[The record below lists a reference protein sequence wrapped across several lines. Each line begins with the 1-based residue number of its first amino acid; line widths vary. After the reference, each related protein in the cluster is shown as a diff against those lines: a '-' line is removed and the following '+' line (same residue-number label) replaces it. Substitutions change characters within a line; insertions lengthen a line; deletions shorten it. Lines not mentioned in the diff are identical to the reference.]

1 MSLAPTPQS
10 PISGTGIGLRPVHMA
25 AFAAEAADAPR
36 AVPWL
41 EVHSENFLS
50 AGGPRRAMLARIA
63 ARYPISCH
71 GVGLSLGS
79 ADGLD
84 EAHLSRLSALFDWVK
99 PALISEH
106 LAWSVTDGAYLND
119 LLPLPYTSETLDIL
133 VRNIERAQ
141 AKFGRRLLV
150 ENPSAYLSFTAST
163 MTEPDFLN
171 ALAQRTSCGLLLDL
185 NNIYVTCTNTGG
197 DARAYVDAIDA
208 SAVGEMHLAGHA
220 IRGDGDDRVLVDTHS
235 TTVCDAVWALY
246 RHALNRIGP
255 APTLIEWDLDVPEI
269 PVLLAEAARAEELR
283 RAA

>member
-1 MSLAPTPQS
+1 MRFAATPQS
-10 PISGTGIGLRPVHMA
+10 PISGTGIGLRPVHMS

-50 AGGPRRAMLARIA
+50 AGGPRRGMLGRIA

-79 ADGLD
+79 AEGLD
-84 EAHLSRLSALFDWVK
+84 DDHLNRLSALFDWVK

-119 LLPLPYTSETLDIL
+119 LLPLPYTAETLEVL
-133 VRNIERAQ
+133 TRNIDRAQ
-141 AKFGRRLLV
+141 AKFGRKLLV

-163 MTEPDFLN
+163 MPEPDFLN
-171 ALAQRTSCGLLLDL
+171 ALVARTGCGLLLDL
-185 NNIYVTCTNTGG
+185 NNIHVTCANTGG

-208 SAVGEMHLAGHA
+208 GAVGEMHLAGHSA
-220 IRGDGDDRVLVDTHS
+220 RGEGDDRVLVDTHS
-235 TTVCDAVWALY
+235 CTVCDEVWALY
-246 RHALNRIGP
+246 QHALKRVGP
-255 APTLIEWDLDVPEI
+255 KPTLIEWDLEVPEI
-269 PVLLAEAARAEELR
+269 PVLLAEAARAEEMR